1 MVMNKVRLGSFIQSA
16 NEPNKQMLLNRKEDV
31 LGISIDKEFMPSV
44 ANLNG
49 TDLSK
54 YYILR
59 KNRFAYNPMH
69 VGRDERLPISLYRK
83 DNPALV
89 SSAYEVFEVKDD
101 APVILDYL
109 MLIFKTELFDK
120 LCWRLTDGSVRGG
133 LSYADFLNIEIYIPS
148 IEEQQKVVN
157 QYNTIVNRIDV
168 LERLNEKLEE
178 LIQVIF
184 SSNFKPLS
192 AGIQSNLT
200 LDDFVVYSNGNAFK
214 SEDYQETGI
223 YKIITIKNV
232 NDGYVDVKNVDYISE
247 IDETIKN
254 KYLLSIG
261 DIVMSLTGNV
271 GRTALVP
278 TSNLLLNQRV
288 AKYTPIH
295 ETHKGFIYALFR
307 NSQSKSFIESIA
319 KGTAQLNLSP
329 VELGKVGVDFD
340 KEKIEKL
347 SNKFNACLN
356 SLINNTNEIIKLKE
370 LKNVL
375 ISKIA

>member
-148 IEEQQKVVN
+148 IEEQQ
-157 QYNTIVNRIDV
+157 R
-168 LERLNEKLEE
+168 
-178 LIQVIF
+178 
-184 SSNFKPLS
+184 
-192 AGIQSNLT
+192 
-200 LDDFVVYSNGNAFK
+200 
-214 SEDYQETGI
+214 
-223 YKIITIKNV
+223 
-232 NDGYVDVKNVDYISE
+232 
-247 IDETIKN
+247 
-254 KYLLSIG
+254 
-261 DIVMSLTGNV
+261 
-271 GRTALVP
+271 
-278 TSNLLLNQRV
+278 
-288 AKYTPIH
+288 
-295 ETHKGFIYALFR
+295 
-307 NSQSKSFIESIA
+307 
-319 KGTAQLNLSP
+319 
-329 VELGKVGVDFD
+329 
-340 KEKIEKL
+340 
-347 SNKFNACLN
+347 
-356 SLINNTNEIIKLKE
+356 
-370 LKNVL
+370 
-375 ISKIA
+375 